1 MKNRKL
7 FLQEIQELDPSDPI
21 DKEIISFAMAMT
33 VGMSAEQIHQLR
45 ISMATDLLQ
54 PLTKEGHNVLLDLV
68 CAIDYLY
75 KNKLR
80 EEGEQIGR
88 NDN

>member
-1 MKNRKL
+1 MKTPKM
-7 FLQEIQELDPSDPI
+7 FTEEIRSLDPTDSI
-21 DKEIISFAMAMT
+21 DRQVISYGEAMT
-33 VGMSAEQIHQLR
+33 VGLDAEEIHQLR
-45 ISMATDLLQ
+45 ISMVTDLLQ
-54 PLTKEGHNVLLDLV
+54 PLTKEGHNVLLDLI

-88 NDN
+88 NDD